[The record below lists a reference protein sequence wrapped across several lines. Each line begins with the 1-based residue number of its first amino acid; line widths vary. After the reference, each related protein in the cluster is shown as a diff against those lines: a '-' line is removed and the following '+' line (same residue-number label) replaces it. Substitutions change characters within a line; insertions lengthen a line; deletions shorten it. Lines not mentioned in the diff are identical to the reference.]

1 MRILNFFSKNNTVKS
16 DDLGNIEFLREKI
29 ISAIR
34 ICKQDIRT
42 EENKISEIKKWAKEL
57 IADIYFVPSEYWY
70 DEIKYINEIKNHIEN
85 KNLNNSVIQKTDN
98 LVNDYF
104 QQIDLSESKLEFLR
118 TLLIKY
124 GKLSDKIDNTIQKTL
139 MLKSKNE
146 YIKSIKKYKRKLDEV
161 QNPDEDFSKIYEES
175 EHLKTI
181 KDEIK
186 ETEEDFLIQKEVN
199 EYINKLTTEYMEN
212 DEISESE
219 FLKNEILRIKNELTK
234 DRSVEN
240 K

>member
-16 DDLGNIEFLREKI
+16 DDIGNTEFLREKI

-70 DEIKYINEIKNHIEN
+70 DEIKYLNEIKNHIEN

-104 QQIDLSESKLEFLR
+104 QQINLSESKLEFLR

-124 GKLSDKIDNTIQKTL
+124 GNLSDKIDNTIHKTL

-181 KDEIK
+181 KNEIK

-199 EYINKLTTEYMEN
+199 EYINKLTTEYMGN

-219 FLKNEILRIKNELTK
+219 FLKNEILRIKNELIK

>member
-1 MRILNFFSKNNTVKS
+1 MGLLNFIFKNNTIKS
-16 DDLGNIEFLREKI
+16 DDLGNTEFIREKI
-29 ISAIR
+29 ITAIR

-98 LVNDYF
+98 LVSDYF
-104 QQIDLSESKLEFLR
+104 QQIDLAESKLEFLR

-124 GKLSDKIDNTIQKTL
+124 TNLLNKIENTIQKTL

-181 KDEIK
+181 KNEIT

-199 EYINKLTTEYMEN
+199 EYINKLTTEYIKN
-212 DEISESE
+212 DIISESD
-219 FLKNEILRIKNELTK
+219 FLKKEIIRIKNEL
-234 DRSVEN
+234 VEDKGGKN

>member
-1 MRILNFFSKNNTVKS
+1 MGLLNFIFKNNTIKS
-16 DDLGNIEFLREKI
+16 DDFGNTEFIREKI
-29 ISAIR
+29 ITAIR

-70 DEIKYINEIKNHIEN
+70 DEIKYINEIKNHSEN

-98 LVNDYF
+98 LVSDYF
-104 QQIDLSESKLEFLR
+104 QQIDLAESKLEFLR

-124 GKLSDKIDNTIQKTL
+124 TNLLNKIENTIQKTL

-161 QNPDEDFSKIYEES
+161 QNPDDDFSKIYEES

-199 EYINKLTTEYMEN
+199 EYINKLTAEYIKN
-212 DEISESE
+212 DTISESD
-219 FLKNEILRIKNELTK
+219 FLRKEILRIKNEL
-234 DRSVEN
+234 VEDKGGKN